1 MSRPLHLTIHE
12 HFADLPDPRVERTRV
27 HELLDVVTIATCAVI
42 CGADSWVEVELF
54 GTSKQDWFASFL
66 RLPGGIPSHDT
77 FGRVFA
83 RLDPDAFVRGFMS
96 LVRSALPDLEHEI
109 VAMDGKAL
117 CGAHAAGDPPRLLVS
132 AYATSARLVL
142 GQLSVDAT
150 SNEITALPALLE
162 LLDLSGSIVTADAIH
177 CQTTTAQALLDADA
191 DYVLRLKR
199 NQPETHAA
207 VAAWVA
213 EAERQ
218 QWRQTPHQVLETVDT
233 AHGRYEV
240 RRYWTTTDPELLA
253 YLNPDG
259 RWPGLASVGV
269 VRRTRETAR
278 KTSVELAYYLSSLD
292 GDVRTF
298 AEAARRHWGIEN
310 GQHWILD
317 VAFRED
323 ESRVRVDHGAENV
336 ATLRRIALNL
346 LRQDT
351 TTKAGTK
358 AKRLKAGWDERF
370 LLRLLSQ

>member
-1 MSRPLHLTIHE
+1 MSRPLHLTIPE
-12 HFADLPDPRVERTRV
+12 HFADLPDPRVARTRV
-27 HELLDVVTIATCAVI
+27 HELLDIVTIATCAVI

-83 RLDPDAFVRGFMS
+83 RLDPDAFVRGFLS
-96 LVRSALPDLEHEI
+96 LVRATLPPLTHEV
-109 VAMDGKAL
+109 VAVDGKAL
-117 CGAHAAGDPPRLLVS
+117 CGSHDAGEPPRLLVS
-132 AYATSARLVL
+132 AFATHARLVL
-142 GQLSVDAT
+142 GQRTVDAD
-150 SNEITALPALLE
+150 SNEIPAVPALLE
-162 LLDLSGSIVTADAIH
+162 LLDLRGSIVTADAIH
-177 CQTTTAQALLDADA
+177 CQTRTAHAILVADA

-199 NQPETHAA
+199 NQPDTHAA
-207 VAAWVA
+207 VVAWMA
-213 EAERQ
+213 EAEQTHWQ
-218 QWRQTPHQVLETVDT
+218 QLPHQFLETVDT
-233 AHGRYEV
+233 AHGRAEV
-240 RRYWTTTDPELLA
+240 RQHWTTSDPALLA
-253 YLNPDG
+253 YLSPDD

-269 VRRTRETAR
+269 VRRTRETACG
-278 KTSVELAYYLSSLD
+278 TSVETSYYLSSLA

-298 AEAARRHWGIEN
+298 ADAARGHWGIEN

-336 ATLRRIALNL
+336 AVLRRIALNL

-358 AKRLKAGWDERF
+358 ARRLKAGWDEDY
-370 LLRLLSQ
+370 LLHLLAQ